1 MKKIQLLLIIAVA
14 TIGSAFA
21 QQSSQVDFNNPQ
33 FAKWGADA
41 AEREKNMFA
50 ATFMREALDAKDYNK
65 ASMYFQQLIASAP
78 AASEAVYAR
87 AAVLYKAKIARAK
100 SLPEK
105 KQMIDSLIIVHDLRL
120 QHFAGHPTRGSVYI
134 LDSKARDYF
143 NYKKTDRE
151 GLREAFNAAIDASG
165 GKADPALVLIYF
177 QNACEDYTMDIIMAD
192 DLLADY
198 DRLGP
203 IFQGLEGDDAELT
216 EKFEALFANS
226 GVANC
231 ENLESIFT
239 KKLAAEPDSEKIL
252 AQAVKLM
259 DRAGCKTPF
268 YAATAEK
275 YYQVHPSS
283 RAAMALASIFQND
296 KDYDKASKY
305 LRDALAAETDIE
317 EQEALNARI
326 ALIELAAGRM
336 SSAMTAAQ
344 ASLDTAD
351 GTLSDNGIALFVI
364 AQGYGESAEKCKDF
378 AASISYLAAYDMMA
392 KALANFSADEAAYKA
407 PATALMANY
416 KAYFPTKEECFF
428 NEIEVGS
435 SQKVTCGVAAGV
447 STKIRT
453 RD

>member
-1 MKKIQLLLIIAVA
+1 MKKIQLLLIFAMANIV
-14 TIGSAFA
+14 GAFA

-50 ATFMREALDAKDYNK
+50 ATFMREALDAKNYD
-65 ASMYFQQLIASAP
+65 AAAMYFQQLVASAP
-78 AASEAVYAR
+78 AASDAVYAR
-87 AAVLYKAKIARAK
+87 AAQIYKAKIARAK

-105 KQMIDSLIIVHDLRL
+105 KMMIDSLIIVHDLRL
-120 QHFAGHPTRGSVYI
+120 QHFSTHPTRGSVYI

-165 GKADPALVLIYF
+165 DKADPALILIYF

-203 IFQGLEGDDAELT
+203 FFEGLEGDDAAMT

-226 GVANC
+226 GVASC
-231 ENLESIFT
+231 ENLESIYT
-239 KKLAAEPDSEKIL
+239 KKLAADPNSEKIL
-252 AQAVKLM
+252 SQAVKLM

-268 YAATAEK
+268 YTATAEK
-275 YYQVHPSS
+275 YYEVHPSS
-283 RAAMALASIFQND
+283 RAAMALATIFQNGG
-296 KDYDKASKY
+296 DYDKASKY
-305 LRDALAAETDIE
+305 LRDALAAETDLE

-326 ALIELAAGRM
+326 SLIELAAGRM
-336 SSAMTAAQ
+336 SEALVAAR

-351 GTLSDNGIALFVI
+351 GTLKDNGIALFVI
-364 AQGYGESAEKCKDF
+364 AQGYGASAEKCADIE
-378 AASISYLAAYDMMA
+378 AAVAYLAAYDMME
-392 KALANFSADEAAYKA
+392 KALANFSAEEESYKA
-407 PATALMANY
+407 PAKALLANY

-435 SQKVTCGVAAGV
+435 SRKVACGIAKGV
-447 STKIRT
+447 ETKVRT